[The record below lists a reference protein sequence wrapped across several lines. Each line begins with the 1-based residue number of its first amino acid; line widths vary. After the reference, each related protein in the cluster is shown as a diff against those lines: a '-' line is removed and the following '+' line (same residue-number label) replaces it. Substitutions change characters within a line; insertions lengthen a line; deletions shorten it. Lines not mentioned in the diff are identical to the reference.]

1 MDQEL
6 LGKLLIASPGLE
18 DIRFQDSVV
27 LICEH
32 FKYYKV
38 LILLLIS
45 TFIGLINTNKSLSNT
60 LVSKQNTVTNQNYD
74 FVKFDILFGKIL
86 ETTPS
91 KILIGLQVNLLPE
104 WKIYWRNPGDAG
116 LPPEIKWE
124 TASNIKSIDLLFPNP
139 KRFNFFG
146 IETFGYENK
155 VIFPI
160 VIDRLNNNK
169 KISGLLQIEAQV
181 CAEICV
187 PVNYSYDL
195 KQLNYDDKKNSKL
208 KDILR
213 YKNKVPK
220 FLGSKDLEPV
230 SYTHLTLPTILLV

>member
-1 MDQEL
+1 MHN
-6 LGKLLIASPGLE
+6 KL
-18 DIRFQDSVV
+18 V
-27 LICEH
+27 H

-38 LILLLIS
+38 LILLLIL
-45 TFIGLINTNKSLSNT
+45 TFIGLINTNKSLSST

-187 PVNYSYDL
+187 PVNYRL
-195 KQLNYDDKKNSKL
+195 
-208 KDILR
+208 
-213 YKNKVPK
+213 
-220 FLGSKDLEPV
+220 
-230 SYTHLTLPTILLV
+230 